1 MSLESA
7 VAVVTGAAEGM
18 GRAIAWKLGRE
29 GARVAI
35 CDRNRE
41 GLEAAARKMRAHGF
55 QVLDR
60 VCDVSDSRQ
69 VEEFVSAVGAKWGG
83 IRILVNNAG
92 ISKRNPILEPGDE
105 TWHEV
110 LATNLTGVYYCTHR
124 ALPHFQDGGRIVHIS
139 SISGK
144 VGTAGY
150 SAYCASK
157 HGVIGLTRALALEL
171 APRGITVNAVC
182 PGWVRTPMAR
192 RDLQETARL
201 EGLSFDAMRRRVLE
215 GIPLGAMIGP
225 EEVAGLVHF
234 LVSPS
239 GAAITGQAVDISA
252 GEVMS

>member
-35 CDRNRE
+35 CDRNRRA
-41 GLEAAARKMRAHGF
+41 LEAAAREMKAHGIRI
-55 QVLDR
+55 LGR

-92 ISKRNPILEPGDE
+92 VSKRNPILEPGDE

-192 RDLQETARL
+192 RDLEETARL
-201 EGLSFDAMRRRVLE
+201 EGLSIEAMRRRILD
-215 GIPLGAMIGP
+215 GIPLGTMIRP
-225 EEVAGLVHF
+225 EEVADLVYF

-239 GAAITGQAVDISA
+239 GAAITGQAVDISG

>member
-35 CDRNRE
+35 CDRNRK
-41 GLEAAARKMRAHGF
+41 GLEAAAREMRAHGF

-124 ALPHFQDGGRIVHIS
+124 ALPHFRDGGRIVHIS

-171 APRGITVNAVC
+171 APRRITVNAVC

-192 RDLQETARL
+192 RDLQESADL
-201 EGLSFDAMRRRVLE
+201 EGLSVEAMRRRILD
-215 GIPLGAMIGP
+215 GIPLGTMIRP
-225 EEVAGLVHF
+225 EEVADLVHF
-234 LVSPS
+234 LASPS

>member
-7 VAVVTGAAEGM
+7 VAIVTGAAEGM
-18 GRAIAWKLGRE
+18 GRAIAWKLGSE
-29 GARVAI
+29 GARVAV

-41 GLEAAARKMRAHGF
+41 GLEAAAREMRAHGLR
-55 QVLDR
+55 VLDR
-60 VCDVSDSRQ
+60 VCDVSNSRQ
-69 VEEFVSAVGAKWGG
+69 VEEFVSAVTAKWGG

-124 ALPHFQDGGRIVHIS
+124 VLPHFRDGGRIVHIS

-171 APRGITVNAVC
+171 APRRITVNAVC

-192 RDLQETARL
+192 RDLEETARL
-201 EGLSFDAMRRRVLE
+201 EGLSIETMRRRILD
-215 GIPLGAMIGP
+215 GIPLGTMIRP

-239 GAAITGQAVDISA
+239 GASITGQAVDISA
-252 GEVMS
+252 GEVM

>member
-18 GRAIAWKLGRE
+18 GRAIAWKLGSE
-29 GARVAI
+29 GARVAV
-35 CDRNRE
+35 CDRNQE
-41 GLEAAARKMRAHGF
+41 GLETAAGQMAASGF
-55 QVLDR
+55 RVLAR
-60 VCDVSDSRQ
+60 VCDVSDNRQ
-69 VEEFVSAVGAKWGG
+69 VEEFVSAVTGEWGR

-144 VGTAGY
+144 VGSAEY

-157 HGVIGLTRALALEL
+157 HGGDRPDSGPGPGVGSPRDHGQRRLSRVGADIHGPQGSPGDRP
-171 APRGITVNAVC
+171 PRG
-182 PGWVRTPMAR
+182 
-192 RDLQETARL
+192 
-201 EGLSFDAMRRRVLE
+201 
-215 GIPLGAMIGP
+215 P
-225 EEVAGLVHF
+225 E
-234 LVSPS
+234 P
-239 GAAITGQAVDISA
+239 
-252 GEVMS
+252 

>member
-18 GRAIAWKLGRE
+18 GRAIAWKLGSE
-29 GARVAI
+29 GARVAV

-41 GLEAAARKMRAHGF
+41 GLGAAARKMRAHGF

-124 ALPHFQDGGRIVHIS
+124 ALRHFQDGGRIVHIS

-157 HGVIGLTRALALEL
+157 HGVVGLTRALALEL

-201 EGLSFDAMRRRVLE
+201 EGLSFEAMRRRVLE

-252 GEVMS
+252 GEVMW

>member
-18 GRAIAWKLGRE
+18 GRVIAWKLGSE
-29 GARVAI
+29 GARVAV
-35 CDRNRE
+35 CDRNLK
-41 GLEAAARKMRAHGF
+41 GLEATAREMKTSGLR
-55 QVLDR
+55 VLHQ

-69 VEEFVSAVGAKWGG
+69 VEDFVSAVAGEWGA

-92 ISKRNPILEPGDE
+92 ISKRNPILEPEDE

-124 ALPHFQDGGRIVHIS
+124 ALPHFRDGGRIVHIS

-144 VGTAGY
+144 VGSAEY

-157 HGVIGLTRALALEL
+157 HGVIGFTRALALEL

-192 RDLQETARL
+192 RDLHETARL
-201 EGLSFDAMRRRVLE
+201 EGVSFDAMRQRILD
-215 GIPLGAMIGP
+215 GIPLGTMIRP
-225 EEVAGLVHF
+225 EEVADLVYF

-239 GAAITGQAVDISA
+239 GGSITGQAVDISA
-252 GEVMS
+252 GEVMW

>member
-18 GRAIAWKLGRE
+18 GLAIAWKLGSKD
-29 GARVAI
+29 ARIAI

-41 GLEAAARKMRAHGF
+41 GLEATAREMEASGLR
-55 QVLDR
+55 VLHQ

-69 VEEFVSAVGAKWGG
+69 VEDFVSAVAGEWGA

-124 ALPHFQDGGRIVHIS
+124 ALPHFRDGGRIVHIS

-144 VGTAGY
+144 VGSAEY

-157 HGVIGLTRALALEL
+157 HGVIGFTRALALEL

-192 RDLQETARL
+192 RDLHETARL
-201 EGLSFDAMRRRVLE
+201 EGVSFEAMRQRILD
-215 GIPLGAMIGP
+215 GIPLGTMIRP
-225 EEVAGLVHF
+225 EEVADLVYF

-239 GAAITGQAVDISA
+239 GGSITGQAVDISA
-252 GEVMS
+252 GEVMW

>member
-35 CDRNRE
+35 CDRNRRA
-41 GLEAAARKMRAHGF
+41 LEAAAREMRAHGLRI
-55 QVLDR
+55 LDR

-69 VEEFVSAVGAKWGG
+69 VEEFVSAVTRAWGR

-110 LATNLTGVYYCTHR
+110 LATNLPGVYYCTHR
-124 ALPHFQDGGRIVHIS
+124 ALPRLQDGGRIVHIS

-171 APRGITVNAVC
+171 APRKITVNAVC

-192 RDLQETARL
+192 RDLEETARL
-201 EGLSFDAMRRRVLE
+201 EGLSVEAMRRRVLD
-215 GIPLGAMIGP
+215 GIPLGTMIRP
-225 EEVAGLVHF
+225 EEVADLVYF

>member
-18 GRAIAWKLGRE
+18 GRAIAWKLGSE

-35 CDRNRE
+35 CDHNRKA
-41 GLEAAARKMRAHGF
+41 LEAAAREMRAHGLRI
-55 QVLDR
+55 LDR
-60 VCDVSDSRQ
+60 VCDVGDSRQ

-124 ALPHFQDGGRIVHIS
+124 ALPHFRDGGRIVHIS

-171 APRGITVNAVC
+171 APRKITVNAVC

-201 EGLSFDAMRRRVLE
+201 EGLSFDAMRRRILE
-215 GIPLGAMIGP
+215 GIPLGTMIRP
-225 EEVAGLVHF
+225 EEVADLVHF
-234 LVSPS
+234 LASPS

-252 GEVMS
+252 GEVMW

>member
-18 GRAIAWKLGRE
+18 GRAIAWKLARE
-29 GARVAI
+29 GARIAI

-41 GLEAAARKMRAHGF
+41 GLEDAAEQMAASGF
-55 QVLDR
+55 RVLAQ
-60 VCDVSDSRQ
+60 VCDVSDNRQ
-69 VEEFVSAVGAKWGG
+69 VEEFISAVSGEWGR

-105 TWHEV
+105 TWHEL

-144 VGTAGY
+144 VGSAEY

-182 PGWVRTPMAR
+182 PGWVRTSMAR

-201 EGLSFDAMRRRVLE
+201 EGLSLESMRRRILD
-215 GIPLGAMIGP
+215 GIPLGTMILP
-225 EEVAGLVHF
+225 EQVAGLVHF
-234 LVSPS
+234 LVSPA